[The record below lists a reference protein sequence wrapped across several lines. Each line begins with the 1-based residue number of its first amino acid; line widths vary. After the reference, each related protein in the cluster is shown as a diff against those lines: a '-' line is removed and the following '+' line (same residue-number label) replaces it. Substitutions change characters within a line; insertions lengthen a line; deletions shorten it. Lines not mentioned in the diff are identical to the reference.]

1 LIQTA
6 RLEADRKSVVSVVDE
21 ARETLE
27 RWEAVE
33 KALDEA
39 NSSAA
44 GPSPNIGG
52 RRFAFMWSGD
62 DHLNQSKACE
72 SYHGGSGTSETVGQG
87 NLANEGESG
96 KIWRLLSTCANA
108 LNEKRTY
115 LVR

>member
-1 LIQTA
+1 LIQIA

-27 RWEAVE
+27 RGEAVE

-52 RRFAFMWSGD
+52 RRFAIMWSD
-62 DHLNQSKACE
+62 MT
-72 SYHGGSGTSETVGQG
+72 TSI
-87 NLANEGESG
+87 NPKLAS
-96 KIWRLLSTCANA
+96 RA
-108 LNEKRTY
+108 
-115 LVR
+115 